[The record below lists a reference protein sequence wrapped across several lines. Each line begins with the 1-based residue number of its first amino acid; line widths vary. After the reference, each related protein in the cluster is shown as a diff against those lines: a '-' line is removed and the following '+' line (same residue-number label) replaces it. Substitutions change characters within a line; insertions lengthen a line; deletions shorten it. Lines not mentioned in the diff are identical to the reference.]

1 VLETEVE
8 GADEKNMS
16 RSMDV
21 ALKLAEKHQDVA
33 MNSRIAA
40 KMRAS
45 VQDAGHVDGLRATI
59 LSRVASENYDGA
71 IDDIKS
77 YIDAKSDY
85 PQFKAR
91 AERYLNY
98 AVDLVNAVKAKR
110 SFPGMQHLSMSKQQ
124 ELFDRAMEH
133 FEDLK
138 VTLKKVEQI
147 ETEVRLDDVRST
159 VWVIKAM
166 VYCVFGLLVLAFL
179 MEVSRG
185 VLPSA
190 AIVVDDTFGNAINFI
205 FDKIGF

>member
-1 VLETEVE
+1 
-8 GADEKNMS
+8 
-16 RSMDV
+16 MDM
-21 ALKLAEKHQDVA
+21 ALKIAEKHQDRE

-59 LSRVASENYDGA
+59 LGHVAGERYDGA
-71 IDDIKS
+71 IEDLKA
-77 YIDAKSDY
+77 YIDSKSEY
-85 PQFKAR
+85 PQFKDR

-124 ELFDRAMEH
+124 ELFDRSMEH

-138 VTLKKVEQI
+138 VTLRKVEQI

-159 VWVIKAM
+159 VWVIKALA
-166 VYCVFGLLVLAFL
+166 YCVFGLLVLAFL
-179 MEVSRG
+179 LEVSRG
-185 VLPSA
+185 VLPA
-190 AIVVDDTFGNAINFI
+190 TQVVVDDTFGSMVNWV
-205 FDKIGF
+205 FDKIGI

>member
-1 VLETEVE
+1 
-8 GADEKNMS
+8 MS
-16 RSMDV
+16 RNMDV
-21 ALKLAEKHQDVA
+21 ALKIAEKHQDRE

-59 LSRVASENYDGA
+59 LRRVASEQYDGA
-71 IDDIKS
+71 VEDIKN
-77 YIDAKSDY
+77 YIDAKSEY
-85 PQFKAR
+85 PQFKSR
-91 AERYLNY
+91 SERYLNY

-159 VWVIKAM
+159 VYVIKAL

-179 MEVSRG
+179 LEVSRG
-185 VLPSA
+185 VLPAA
-190 AIVVDDTFGNAINFI
+190 AIVVDDSFGSIINFI

>member
-1 VLETEVE
+1 
-8 GADEKNMS
+8 MS
-16 RSMDV
+16 RNLDV
-21 ALKLAEKHQDVA
+21 ALKIAEKHQDRE

-45 VQDAGHVDGLRATI
+45 VQDAGHVDGLRSTI
-59 LSRVASENYDGA
+59 LSSVASENYDGA
-71 IDDIKS
+71 VQDLKA
-77 YIDAKSDY
+77 YIDSKSEY

-138 VTLKKVEQI
+138 ATLKKVEMI
-147 ETEVRLDDVRST
+147 EQEVRLDDVRST

-179 MEVSRG
+179 LELSRG
-185 VLPSA
+185 VLPA
-190 AIVVDDTFGNAINFI
+190 ATVVVDDTFGNMVDLL
-205 FDKIGF
+205 FDKIGI

>member
-1 VLETEVE
+1 
-8 GADEKNMS
+8 MS
-16 RSMDV
+16 RNLDI
-21 ALKLAEKHQDVA
+21 AIKIAEKQQDRE

-45 VQDAGHVDGLRATI
+45 VQDAGHSDGLRSTI

-71 IDDIKS
+71 VEDLKA
-77 YIDAKSDY
+77 YIDSKEDY
-85 PQFKAR
+85 PQFKSR

-138 VTLKKVEQI
+138 VTLKKVEMI
-147 ETEVRLDDVRST
+147 EHEVRLEDVRST

-166 VYCVFGLLVLAFL
+166 VYSVFGLLVLAFL
-179 MEVSRG
+179 LELSRG
-185 VLPSA
+185 VLPTA
-190 AIVVDDTFGNAINFI
+190 AVVVDGAASGVINWL
-205 FDKIGF
+205 FDKIGI

>member
-1 VLETEVE
+1 
-8 GADEKNMS
+8 MS
-16 RSMDV
+16 RNMDL
-21 ALKLAEKHQDVA
+21 ALKIAEKHQDRE

-59 LSRVASENYDGA
+59 LRRVATEQYDGA
-71 IDDIKS
+71 VDDLKG
-77 YIDAKSDY
+77 YIESKADY
-85 PQFKAR
+85 PQFKER

-138 VTLKKVEQI
+138 ATLKKVESI
-147 ETEVRLDDVRST
+147 EHEVRLDDVRST

-166 VYCVFGLLVLAFL
+166 VYCVFVILILAFL
-179 MEVSRG
+179 RELSRG
-185 VLPSA
+185 VLPA
-190 AIVVDDTFGNAINFI
+190 ATIVVDDTFGWMVDWC
-205 FDKIGF
+205 FDKIGL

>member
-1 VLETEVE
+1 M
-8 GADEKNMS
+8 GS
-16 RSMDV
+16 RNLDL
-21 ALKLAEKHQDVA
+21 ALKIAERHQDRE

-59 LSRVASENYDGA
+59 LGRVAGESYDGA
-71 IDDIKS
+71 IADLKA
-77 YIDAKSDY
+77 YIDSKSEY
-85 PQFKAR
+85 PQFKER

-98 AVDLVNAVKAKR
+98 AVDLVHAVKAKR

-138 VTLKKVEQI
+138 ATLRKVEQI
-147 ETEVRLDDVRST
+147 EHEVRLDDVRST
-159 VWVIKAM
+159 VWVIKAS
-166 VYCVFGLLVLAFL
+166 VYSLFGLLVLAFL
-179 MEVSRG
+179 LELSRG

-190 AIVVDDTFGNAINFI
+190 AIVVDDTFGGLVNWT
-205 FDKIGF
+205 FDKIGL